1 MEEKFIK
8 SEELLNRK
16 TICNV
21 NKGKI
26 KAIRCCCCGDKIG
39 SVKTQKI
46 DGGSTRYIVEITDA
60 EDSANDI
67 SKQSLV
73 VLVDLFK
80 KFKSIG
86 ICVLCKHKIFE
97 KYPDYSDDTI
107 HIRFDHVM
115 RYIEEKQPNDV
126 KKKSKLRLK
135 ACKQFEKELIDKA
148 RND

>member
-1 MEEKFIK
+1 MEEKVIK
-8 SEELLNRK
+8 LYRK
-16 TICNV
+16 AATFNV
-21 NKGKI
+21 NEGKT
-26 KAIRCCCCGDKIG
+26 IRCCCCGAKIG
-39 SVKTQKI
+39 TVKTQKI
-46 DGGSTRYIVEITDA
+46 YEGATRYIVEIIDE
-60 EDSANDI
+60 EDYDI

-80 KFKSIG
+80 NFRSIG
-86 ICVLCKHKIFE
+86 ICVPCKHKIFE

-107 HIRFDHVM
+107 RTRFDNVM

-135 ACKQFEKELIDKA
+135 ACKQFEKELSDKA

>member
-1 MEEKFIK
+1 MEEKIIK
-8 SEELLNRK
+8 LDRK
-16 TICNV
+16 TICDL

-26 KAIRCCCCGDKIG
+26 KAIRCCCCGAKIG
-39 SVKTQKI
+39 LVRTQKI
-46 DGGSTRYIVEITDA
+46 DGGAIRHIVEINDE
-60 EDSANDI
+60 EDSTNDI

-73 VLVDLFK
+73 VLIALFK

-86 ICVLCKHKIFE
+86 ICVPCKHKIFE

-135 ACKQFEKELIDKA
+135 ACKQFEKELSDKA
-148 RND
+148 RNN

>member
-1 MEEKFIK
+1 MEEKSIK
-8 SEELLNRK
+8 LYRK
-16 TICNV
+16 AATFNV
-21 NKGKI
+21 NEGKT
-26 KAIRCCCCGDKIG
+26 IRCCCCGAKIG
-39 SVKTQKI
+39 TVKTQKI
-46 DGGSTRYIVEITDA
+46 NEGATRYIVEIID
-60 EDSANDI
+60 EEGYDI

-80 KFKSIG
+80 NFRSIG
-86 ICVLCKHKIFE
+86 ICVSCKHKIFE

-107 HIRFDHVM
+107 RTRFDNVM

-135 ACKQFEKELIDKA
+135 ACKQFEKELLDKA